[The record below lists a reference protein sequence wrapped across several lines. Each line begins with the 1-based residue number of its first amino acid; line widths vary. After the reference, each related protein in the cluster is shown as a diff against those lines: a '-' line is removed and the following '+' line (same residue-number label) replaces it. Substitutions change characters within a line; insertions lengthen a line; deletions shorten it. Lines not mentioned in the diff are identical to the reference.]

1 MRILLTG
8 LTREGLESVQDR
20 GKLGRSCYLCKR
32 REGEESVVLSGEED
46 SEPELAFQPVEIDR
60 LTWMMES
67 EEAFEVVVS
76 ICTECQVILGLAS
89 DEDEDEEM
97 GGGGFRDWE

>member
-20 GKLGRSCYLCKR
+20 GELGRSCYLCKR
-32 REGEESVVLSGEED
+32 REGEESVVLSGEEG
-46 SEPELAFQPVEIDR
+46 SEPELSFQPVEIDR

-67 EEAFEVVVS
+67 EEAFEVVVP

-89 DEDEDEEM
+89 DEDEEM
-97 GGGGFRDWE
+97 EGGGFGDWE